1 VYGKADAGCA
11 GDAIAKLHHTVYGEV
26 EDDDW
31 TCVRC
36 LSVVAEEALKK
47 ADASVDRAAT
57 MSVDIKRNAREARNN
72 ALMMKGAGRDK
83 DGKDGLTRFV
93 YRRVVGGNR
102 LEQALEETPGGP
114 LWRAAS
120 PTTSPCSCC
129 EGVPAPLPMSDKD
142 KKLYKGLTEKC
153 GKTMSKLA
161 TWRRA
166 GIYVLWQRYDGTFV
180 RGLLEAEHLMFM
192 LKQQW
197 VEGVDDEEG
206 GYGCMLCGHVWP
218 VDEYG
223 FPHGLALDHL
233 HLEWL
238 WTAKRRGK
246 RRGTKV
252 WGGVA
257 RSFICNE
264 STGSSDDGTGCNG
277 AMGSV
282 DDDIEI
288 REMRKGVEGGTQ
300 MKEECSVGN
309 GQIERPIAPPVHG
322 QAPVNR
328 EYYISVGIVFPAAFA
343 GRLYDAD
350 EKVTGRPLQN
360 D

>member
-1 VYGKADAGCA
+1 MTY
-11 GDAIAKLHHTVYGEV
+11 
-26 EDDDW
+26 EDK
-31 TCVRC
+31 
-36 LSVVAEEALKK
+36 E
-47 ADASVDRAAT
+47 
-57 MSVDIKRNAREARNN
+57 
-72 ALMMKGAGRDK
+72 
-83 DGKDGLTRFV
+83 
-93 YRRVVGGNR
+93 
-102 LEQALEETPGGP
+102 
-114 LWRAAS
+114 
-120 PTTSPCSCC
+120 
-129 EGVPAPLPMSDKD
+129 
-142 KKLYKGLTEKC
+142 LYKALTEKC
-153 GKTMSKLA
+153 GKKQSKLA
-161 TWRRA
+161 TWRSV

-233 HLEWL
+233 HVEWL
-238 WTAKRRGK
+238 RTNQRDRGQK
-246 RRGTKV
+246 T

-264 STGSSDDGTGCNG
+264 SSGSSDEGTGCNG

-282 DDDIEI
+282 DDDIET
-288 REMRKGVEGGTQ
+288 RQLRTGVDGGTQ
-300 MKEECSVGN
+300 MIAGFSVGN
-309 GQIERPIAPPVHG
+309 GQIERARAPPEHG

-343 GRLYDAD
+343 GRLYGAG
-350 EKVTGRPLQN
+350 ENVTGRPVQN
-360 D
+360 V